1 MKQADNNEVD
11 LLLRALAR
19 RARDVSP
26 SPGASTSGSANS
38 HPSDHLDAD
47 ELNSYAEGVL
57 SASERARYTEHV
69 ADCTRCRRIL
79 VGLTQAASAPRPY
92 EVLAGQRRLSFW
104 HKFSP
109 FFSGPVLRYAVPALA
124 LTAVIAISMVAL
136 RQQRR
141 TELVAQNQPTNS
153 SAALSESGSTKLSPS
168 NEALPTQA
176 SSTPQRGIESK
187 QNSEGIREKKDA
199 PVVGEI
205 AQAPGTS
212 AGTNEI
218 SSSSLA
224 KDSSQSGQSAGIV
237 ELRPSYAPEPPP
249 AAAPLPPRP
258 MRDEAD
264 KVRSIQKE
272 QPVSR
277 EDQERQRE
285 QEKDQPRDTTTSPGP
300 SKAGVATFKT
310 GRIEQLPA
318 GTTESRSGGKARNE
332 SRDEGETKNVSGRH
346 FRRQG
351 NSWIDTAYESS
362 RATINVARGS
372 EQFRSLVADEPGLRA
387 IAQQLGGEVIVVWK
401 GRAYRIY

>member
-38 HPSDHLDAD
+38 RPSDHLDAD

-57 SASERARYTEHV
+57 SASERAQYTKHV

-124 LTAVIAISMVAL
+124 LTAVIAISMIAL

-141 TELVAQNQPTNS
+141 SELVARNQPTNS
-153 SAALSESGSTKLSPS
+153 SAALSESGSTKLPPS

-199 PVVGEI
+199 PVVGEM

-212 AGTNEI
+212 AGANEI

-224 KDSSQSGQSAGIV
+224 KDSSQSEPSAGIV
-237 ELRPSYAPEPPP
+237 GLRPSYAPEPP
-249 AAAPLPPRP
+249 RP
-258 MRDEAD
+258 MMDEAD
-264 KVRSIQKE
+264 KVRTIQKE
-272 QPVSR
+272 QPAER
-277 EDQERQRE
+277 QDQERQRE
-285 QEKDQPRDTTTSPGP
+285 QKKDQPIETTASRGP

-310 GRIEQLPA
+310 RRIEQLPA
-318 GTTESRSGGKARNE
+318 GTTESRSGGKDKNE
-332 SRDEGETKNVSGRH
+332 SRDEVETKNVSGRH

-351 NSWIDTAYESS
+351 NAWIDTAYESS
-362 RATINVARGS
+362 RATINVARSS
-372 EQFRSLVADEPGLRA
+372 EQFRSLVADEPGIRA